1 MQSLAV
7 SAAAIL
13 VTFAAL
19 EWRETRGRE
28 HARACRDWRS
38 ERKTRIVVTAA
49 LFTVSLTAL
58 SGCATL
64 RSQGAVGTPELLAA
78 AGFQRQSADSAEQT
92 RNLASMPPLRIVARG
107 MADRDVVYTYAD
119 PVKCRCLYVGGPKQY
134 MEYQRLAR
142 QRQIEEDDLWVES
155 GGMDWALWEA
165 WPR

>member
-19 EWRETRGRE
+19 EWRETRGPE
-28 HARACRDWRS
+28 HARACRGWRS
-38 ERKTRIVVTAA
+38 ERKTRIIVTAA

-58 SGCATL
+58 SDCATL
-64 RSQGAVGTPELLAA
+64 RSQDAAGARELLAA

-142 QRQIEEDDLWVES
+142 QRQIEEEELWAED
-155 GGMDWALWEA
+155 GGMDWELWEA

>member
-1 MQSLAV
+1 
-7 SAAAIL
+7 
-13 VTFAAL
+13 
-19 EWRETRGRE
+19 
-28 HARACRDWRS
+28 
-38 ERKTRIVVTAA
+38 

-64 RSQGAVGTPELLAA
+64 RSQDAAGTPELLAA
-78 AGFQRQSADSAEQT
+78 AGFQKQSADSAEQT
-92 RNLASMPPLRIVARG
+92 RNLASMPPLRIVAQG
-107 MADRDVVYTYAD
+107 MADRDVVHTYAD

-142 QRQIEEDDLWVES
+142 QRQIEEDDLWAES